1 MTLGEKLKEVR
12 KENGLSQEQ
21 LSEKLG
27 VSRSAVAK
35 WETDKGIPDIDNLK
49 VISQL
54 LNVSIDYLINDDST
68 SDEASM
74 HESNSEEKQFDPSE
88 YAGRCYDIELK
99 GWNDGVSDV
108 YILGEDE
115 NFIFY
120 KDKGK
125 NVCGMLGKKYITSM
139 KSQKD
144 EQMSSGYDR
153 IDKNYFCGKHVSIDI
168 ACREGFLKGFFD
180 FRSDDYLD
188 VVVNSFEDA
197 MLVLQLGGKVK
208 IDEIS
213 KLEELDN

>member
-1 MTLGEKLKEVR
+1 
-12 KENGLSQEQ
+12 
-21 LSEKLG
+21 
-27 VSRSAVAK
+27 
-35 WETDKGIPDIDNLK
+35 
-49 VISQL
+49 
-54 LNVSIDYLINDDST
+54 
-68 SDEASM
+68 
-74 HESNSEEKQFDPSE
+74 
-88 YAGRCYDIELK
+88 
-99 GWNDGVSDV
+99 
-108 YILGEDE
+108 
-115 NFIFY
+115 
-120 KDKGK
+120 
-125 NVCGMLGKKYITSM
+125 M

>member
-1 MTLGEKLKEVR
+1 MDFHRNSYLP
-12 KENGLSQEQ
+12 NYWI
-21 LSEKLG
+21 
-27 VSRSAVAK
+27 
-35 WETDKGIPDIDNLK
+35 WE
-49 VISQL
+49 
-54 LNVSIDYLINDDST
+54 
-68 SDEASM
+68 
-74 HESNSEEKQFDPSE
+74 FDPSE

-115 NFIFY
+115 DFIFY
-120 KDKGK
+120 KYKGK

-153 IDKNYFCGKHVSIDI
+153 IDKNY
-168 ACREGFLKGFFD
+168 
-180 FRSDDYLD
+180 
-188 VVVNSFEDA
+188 NSFEDA
-197 MLVLQLGGKVK
+197 MLVLQLGRKVK